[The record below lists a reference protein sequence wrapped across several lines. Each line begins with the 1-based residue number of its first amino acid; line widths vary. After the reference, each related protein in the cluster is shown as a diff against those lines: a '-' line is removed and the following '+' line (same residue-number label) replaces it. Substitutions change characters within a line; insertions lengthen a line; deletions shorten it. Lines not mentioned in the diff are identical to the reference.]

1 MRTAIA
7 DDDYGYWVRVL
18 TPGARRLWDY
28 LQNVDG
34 RTSLMLDVVRE
45 TGLSKTAIRTAMAEL
60 EGHGF
65 VAIEVT

>member
-18 TPGARRLWDY
+18 TPAARRLWEY
-28 LQNVDG
+28 FQIIDG
-34 RTSLMLDVVRE
+34 RTSLLLDVVRE
-45 TGLSKTAIRTAMAEL
+45 TGLSKTAIRSAVAEL

-65 VAIEVT
+65 VVTEVQ